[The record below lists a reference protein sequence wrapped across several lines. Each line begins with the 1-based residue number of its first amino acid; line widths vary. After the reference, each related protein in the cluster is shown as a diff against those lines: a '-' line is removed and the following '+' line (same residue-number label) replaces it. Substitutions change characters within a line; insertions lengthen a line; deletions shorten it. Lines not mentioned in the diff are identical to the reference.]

1 MDLWWGKSTG
11 GTFPSGEGMSEF
23 LGSGGGAP
31 PFPQVEEILLS
42 LPPKKKV
49 VSTFII
55 DQTQIKISKFFQ

>member
-42 LPPKKKV
+42 PPPKKK
-49 VSTFII
+49 
-55 DQTQIKISKFFQ
+55 